1 MKSRS
6 KVRVPGVDLAE
17 DDMWQV
23 VETELMMREDYDR
36 LLHMGWPEY
45 SAQCQARK
53 CQSHGRRCF
62 GQLSANHALIP

>member
-1 MKSRS
+1 
-6 KVRVPGVDLAE
+6 
-17 DDMWQV
+17 MWQV